1 MSFKVY
7 FSKISKRE
15 NSTKHDSISDM
26 RGFDCVI
33 LRGSGVLNPKIEL
46 DIGRTSDPSQYNH
59 AYIPAFQNRFYWVRE
74 WIYDNAMWTAYLE
87 VDALATYK
95 AKIGAANPYILRAE
109 NAYNGNIADTLYP
122 VKTGCNYAHFN
133 VTTPWEG
140 ITTGCYVLGIVSQ
153 DGDFGSITY
162 YAMTR
167 SNLAT
172 FLSRLMST
180 SITQANGFNW
190 DDASQ
195 ALQKAIIDP
204 IQYIRSAVFIPRPL
218 SDISG
223 TSVSAINI
231 FDWNITGVSAKIPN
245 VTEITVQHLFDLT
258 QHKHPDTNS
267 RGTYVNAAPYTIMT
281 LQIAP
286 FGVIEIDTSVTCNS
300 NELAAVIHMDIFTGR
315 AVLEVICNNEILNSI
330 ESQVGVPIQI
340 SQVARNFLG
349 AATSALG
356 AIGSGVTGNF
366 IGALSGI
373 GNAFTSLVPRSNTI
387 GSQGSFTALNSN
399 FPFRLS
405 LQFFRPVDD
414 DPTHNGR
421 PLCERRH
428 PSDLGGYMLCQDGD
442 VALDGGTKEE
452 CRMVREY
459 LESGFY
465 YE

>member
-33 LRGSGVLNPKIEL
+33 LRGSGILNPKIEL
-46 DIGRTSDPSQYNH
+46 HLGVGTDPSQYNH
-59 AYIPAFQNRFYWVRE
+59 AYIPAFQQRFYWVRE
-74 WIYDNAMWTAYLE
+74 WIFDNNLWTAYLE

-122 VKTGCNYAHFN
+122 VKTGCSYTH
-133 VTTPWEG
+133 TSKSDPWSG
-140 ITTGCYVLGIVSQ
+140 PDTGCYVLGIVSQ
-153 DGDFGSITY
+153 DGQFGSITY
-162 YAMTR
+162 YAMGR
-167 SNLAT
+167 NSLAT
-172 FLSRLMST
+172 FLSKLMST
-180 SITQANGFNW
+180 AITQANGFSW

-218 SDISG
+218 SDITG
-223 TSVSAINI
+223 TSVSTINI
-231 FDWNITGVSAKIPN
+231 FDWNISGVSAKIPN
-245 VTEITVQHLFDLT
+245 VTEIAVEDVWTIK
-258 QHKHPDTNS
+258 KHPDTNS
-267 RGTYVNAAPYTIMT
+267 RGNYVNAAPYTIMT

-286 FGVIEIDTSVTCNS
+286 FGVIEVDTSVTCNS
-300 NELAAVIHMDIFTGR
+300 SELATLIHLDIFTGR

-387 GSQGSFTALNSN
+387 GSQGSFTALESYY
-399 FPFRLS
+399 PMRLS

-452 CRMVREY
+452 CRIVREY

>member
-15 NSTKHDSISDM
+15 NSTKHDSVSDM
-26 RGFDCVI
+26 HEFDCVI
-33 LRGSGVLNPKIEL
+33 LRGSGILNPKIEL
-46 DIGRTSDPSQYNH
+46 HLGVGTDPSQYNH

-74 WIYDNAMWTAYLE
+74 WIFGNNLWTGYLE
-87 VDALATYK
+87 VDVLATYK
-95 AKIGAANPYILRAE
+95 AKIGNANPYILRAE
-109 NAYNGNIADTLYP
+109 NAYNGDIADTLYP
-122 VKTGCNYAHFN
+122 VKTGCSYSHINMNPIWSTVDHGF
-133 VTTPWEG
+133 
-140 ITTGCYVLGIVSQ
+140 YVLGIVSQ
-153 DGDFGSITY
+153 NGQFGSITY

-172 FLSRLMST
+172 FLSELMRT
-180 SITQANGFNW
+180 SITQGNGFNW

-218 SDISG
+218 SNITG
-223 TSVSAINI
+223 TSVSTINI
-231 FDWNITGVSAKIPN
+231 FDWNISGVSAVIPN
-245 VTEITVQHLFDLT
+245 VTEIAIDKLFDLST
-258 QHKHPDTNS
+258 HKHPDTTS
-267 RGTYVNAAPYTIMT
+267 RGNYVNAAPYTIMT
-281 LQIAP
+281 LQVAP

-300 NELAAVIHMDIFTGR
+300 SELAIDIHLDIFTGR

-340 SQVARNFLG
+340 SQVARNFIG

-387 GSQGSFTALNSN
+387 GSQGSFTSLNSD
-399 FPFRLS
+399 FPLKLS
-405 LQFFRPVDD
+405 MQFFRPVED

-421 PLCERRH
+421 PLCEHRH

-442 VALDGGTKEE
+442 VALDGGTREE
-452 CRMVREY
+452 DRMVREY